1 MVIDKKLKSYY
12 MHASDL
18 QHIVS
23 NFYTSQGNS
32 YGYSLW
38 KYKELSNS
46 KAGIR
51 KSDSVAESELESSF
65 DEYDEIFNNYLG
77 SVLEGIKIKYK
88 PAVTKLLVDIQS
100 FDLLRDL
107 YSKEYVSGIL
117 NTFTEEFNKFYE
129 ECDKIISGDIIHSL
143 GYTILTLEPMQ
154 LRIQLRKIPGITKA
168 DAESVI
174 ALRSKLVEQTRDN
187 ALLYEYLG
195 ITKSKYESIFKSK
208 LAPLLQKVDLNNYLK
223 LINKLWQN

>member
-1 MVIDKKLKSYY
+1 

-51 KSDSVAESELESSF
+51 KTDSVAESELDSSL
-65 DEYDEIFNNYLG
+65 DEYDEMFDNYLG

-100 FDLLRDL
+100 FDLLKDL
-107 YSKEYVSGIL
+107 YTKEYVTEIL
-117 NTFTEEFNKFYE
+117 DTFTDEFNKFYE
-129 ECDKIISGDIIHSL
+129 ECDKIVSGDVIHSL
-143 GYTILTLEPMQ
+143 GYTIITLEPMK
-154 LRIQLRKIPGITKA
+154 LRIQLRKVPGMTKS
-168 DAESVI
+168 DIESII
-174 ALRSKLVEQTRDN
+174 ALRGDLVERARDN

-195 ITKSKYESIFKSK
+195 ITKSKYESTFKSK

-223 LINKLWQN
+223 LISKLWQN